1 MYYLVLNFYY
11 FIVEIISSRMQWL
24 IKSIRLIL
32 PFSAS
37 LCDGKLPLHVV
48 SKQRNSLRICNME
61 ALKQIFQGN
70 PSAILH
76 RDNTYL
82 TPYLLAALNSNLDV
96 AYELL
101 RLAPEQLLRTAWV
114 TYDYAVHLLSIEE
127 YVNKS
132 INTTPYQIV
141 IYEFYKNEASLQK
154 IV

>member
-37 LCDGKLPLHVV
+37 LCDGKLTLHVV

-96 AYELL
+96 AYELCAMAGS
-101 RLAPEQLLRTAWV
+101 R
-114 TYDYAVHLLSIEE
+114 
-127 YVNKS
+127 
-132 INTTPYQIV
+132 
-141 IYEFYKNEASLQK
+141 NE
-154 IV
+154 